1 MTRTRNT
8 SHPAAAN
15 LGRPCVAVSTGAH
28 THGMVK
34 LALYQAATAGA
45 VTYPDAGEFV
55 C

>member
-1 MTRTRNT
+1 MTRTRHT

-15 LGRPCVAVSTGAH
+15 VGSPCVPVSTGAH

-45 VTYPDAGEFV
+45 APYPDAGE
-55 C
+55 CAC